1 VSGAIAIT
9 YGNYKKKLAKARVIG
24 LKRKFGI
31 AVEQKIVAIILAFT
45 KLSCSYDS
53 KQVGLTNA

>member
-1 VSGAIAIT
+1 VSGAIDII

-31 AVEQKIVAIILAFT
+31 AVEQKIVAIILA
-45 KLSCSYDS
+45 
-53 KQVGLTNA
+53 